1 MGNSESKVD
10 ACDSVLERQFLEMK
24 ALATYAESKH
34 QIDKDY
40 KEAQLAYMLCLN
52 TYTNIV
58 QQKKATKY
66 VLDLL
71 FPHAKA
77 WLLKALDIENLLF
90 TRNIQ
95 KAYSEAEIDNC
106 GKRTPVNFQEIVDNY
121 LGSDKAYYITV
132 EAEKK
137 IKVLV
142 KVLTLTKPD
151 IKLSD
156 VVGSE
161 KAKSNAYETI
171 IYSLKDAEMKK
182 FRDGKPMGC
191 VFYGPPG
198 TGKTHLAKAIANE
211 AGCTFMQITP
221 TQIDNKY
228 HGESAG
234 NVEAVFILA
243 RILQPTIIMIDEIE
257 TMLPIR
263 SNDASKTDSKTISKL
278 LTEMEGKGGQQV
290 FIIGCTNYPDRI
302 DTAFRRR
309 FQRFI
314 HVTLPDVKAQSEL
327 MQKWYAGFNHTITK
341 AEFQYIAQKL
351 KGMSPTDINKFMDHA
366 ITKKKSELYDS
377 EKVKLCSFRDGPKY
391 VACLPNAP
399 NAIKVPKIELLNKPC
414 AFKPVTGTF
423 LLNFIL
429 QAKPNVDES
438 VIKRYEDFE
447 KQLGPLC

>member
-1 MGNSESKVD
+1 MQAENLRKQEESV
-10 ACDSVLERQFLEMK
+10 
-24 ALATYAESKH
+24 SK
-34 QIDKDY
+34 Q
-40 KEAQLAYMLCLN
+40 EAMR
-52 TYTNIV
+52 
-58 QQKKATKY
+58 KAT
-66 VLDLL
+66 LEHEMELR
-71 FPHAKA
+71 AKA
-77 WLLKALDIENLLF
+77 DMKRIEAETAARAKVERENQDLYLEQIRLRAKESRSTVMEGIKTAGSILGQGAQAFLTDWDKITAAAAGLSLLAVGVYTAKRGTGVMASYVSARLGKPSLVRATSRFTAFDIFKHPVQTVKKVVSKKDGNALGGVILEPKLEERLRDVAIATKNTKLNGGMYRNLLF
-90 TRNIQ
+90 H
-95 KAYSEAEIDNC
+95 
-106 GKRTPVNFQEIVDNY
+106 
-121 LGSDKAYYITV
+121 
-132 EAEKK
+132 
-137 IKVLV
+137 
-142 KVLTLTKPD
+142 
-151 IKLSD
+151 
-156 VVGSE
+156 
-161 KAKSNAYETI
+161 
-171 IYSLKDAEMKK
+171 
-182 FRDGKPMGC
+182 
-191 VFYGPPG
+191 GPPG
-198 TGKTHLAKAIANE
+198 TGKTHLANALANE

-327 MQKWYAGFNHTITK
+327 MQKWYEGFNHTITK

-391 VACLPNAP
+391 VACLPNDP

-429 QAKPNVDES
+429 QAKPNVDDT
-438 VIKRYEDFE
+438 V
-447 KQLGPLC
+447 